1 MFTIDKSQFSF
12 RFVPG
17 MEASEG
23 DKEHTLIKNRT
34 PPLYRDTILS
44 SGGDLRRGES
54 REIDLYRTYKYCWL
68 LI

>member
-1 MFTIDKSQFSF
+1 
-12 RFVPG
+12 

-34 PPLYRDTILS
+34 PPLHRDTILS